1 MAKDKESTE
10 FERASRPEDE
20 LLSGWAELQR
30 SKDYSDENLYSLE
43 RLEELGVIWMMESD
57 NPDRSPRGRAEAEHI
72 TKLLSFEC
80 AYRTGRM
87 QLLIDFY
94 GGRDE

>member
-1 MAKDKESTE
+1 MEQARPDDKI
-10 FERASRPEDE
+10 
-20 LLSGWAELQR
+20 LSGYAELER
-30 SKDYSDENLYSLE
+30 SHDYSDETKYSLE
-43 RLEELGVIWMMESD
+43 KLEELGLMWMEEED
-57 NPDRSPRGRAEAEHI
+57 DPLRSPRGQAEAKHI

-94 GGRDE
+94 GGQDE